1 MLKPALL
8 GLFIFLVSLSSM
20 PVPKDNPPKDKKK
33 SAYVKPGP
41 IELTKD
47 GRKWVDKTLK
57 KMSLEQKIGQ
67 LIMVRGFTEFQNDES
82 PAYLNLRDEIR
93 KFHIGSVIVTVRVD
107 GGFLYRNQPYEAAMA
122 TNRMQEAAEFP
133 LLIAAD
139 FERGLSMRLFASPA
153 FPPAM
158 AFGAAGKPAYA
169 ETFGEV
175 VARESRAIGVHWNFF
190 PVADVN
196 SNPLNPIINIR
207 SFGEDPREVGDM
219 VAAYIR
225 GSRTHGLLT
234 TAK

>member
-1 MLKPALL
+1 MIKRSLALL
-8 GLFIFLVSLSSM
+8 FILLLSLPSM
-20 PVPKDNPPKDKKK
+20 AAIKDNSSKEKKK
-33 SAYVKPGP
+33 STFVNPGP

-158 AFGAAGKPAYA
+158 AFGAAGKP
-169 ETFGEV
+169 E
-175 VARESRAIGVHWNFF
+175 
-190 PVADVN
+190 
-196 SNPLNPIINIR
+196 
-207 SFGEDPREVGDM
+207 
-219 VAAYIR
+219 
-225 GSRTHGLLT
+225 
-234 TAK
+234 

>member
-8 GLFIFLVSLSSM
+8 GLFIFLVSLSSIAA
-20 PVPKDNPPKDKKK
+20 VKDNPPKEKKK
-33 SAYVKPGP
+33 STFVKSGP

-67 LIMVRGFTEFQNDES
+67 LIMVRGFTEFQNDEN

-122 TNRMQEAAEFP
+122 TNRMQEAAEFE

-139 FERGLSMRLFASPA
+139 FEGGLSMRLLGTHA
-153 FPPAM
+153 FPPSLAVC
-158 AFGAAGKPAYA
+158 AAGTPAH
-169 ETFGEV
+169 EE
-175 VARESRAIGVHWNFF
+175 
-190 PVADVN
+190 
-196 SNPLNPIINIR
+196 
-207 SFGEDPREVGDM
+207 
-219 VAAYIR
+219 
-225 GSRTHGLLT
+225 
-234 TAK
+234 